1 MLMVE
6 TARQVE
12 IGFQVAGG
20 CRWLQ
25 VAEVEG
31 GSLKAEAAKVANP
44 PDPPPLRRD
53 PTFVPPPTFLV

>member
-1 MLMVE
+1 MLE
-6 TARQVE
+6 TARQVK

-20 CRWLQ
+20 RWLQ
-25 VAEVEG
+25 VMLAEVEG

>member
-1 MLMVE
+1 M
-6 TARQVE
+6 
-12 IGFQVAGG
+12 AGG
-20 CRWLQ
+20 RWLQ
-25 VAEVEG
+25 VMLAEVEG